1 MATHRGRYRAPDRR
15 CEVSFT
21 AIRNAFGVIASVDM
35 SPSAKLVL
43 LALSNRHNQETG
55 RCDPSVATIA
65 ADTQMSARAVQ
76 YGLRELEQIKAITT
90 IERKQRSGRGK
101 KNLTNR
107 YRIAGG
113 AKFACGG
120 VQDLRT
126 KQEYTPSAF
135 DDLAMSIEI
144 MDFDHA

>member
-1 MATHRGRYRAPDRR
+1 M
-15 CEVSFT
+15 SLT
-21 AIRNAFGVIASVDM
+21 ALRNAFGIIGSVEM

-55 RCDPSVATIA
+55 RCDPSIKTIA
-65 ADTQMSARAVQ
+65 ADTRMSERAIQ
-76 YGLRELEQIKAITT
+76 YGLRELEAVKAIVTV
-90 IERKQRSGRGK
+90 ERKQRTGRGK

-113 AKFACGG
+113 ASFACGG

-135 DDLAMSIEI
+135 DDLAMSIEN
-144 MDFDHA
+144 FEVCHE

>member
-1 MATHRGRYRAPDRR
+1 M
-15 CEVSFT
+15 SLT
-21 AIRNAFGVIASVDM
+21 ALRNAFGIIGSVEM

-55 RCDPSVATIA
+55 RCDPSIKTIA
-65 ADTQMSARAVQ
+65 ADTRMSERAIQ
-76 YGLRELEQIKAITT
+76 YGLRELEAVKAIVTV
-90 IERKQRSGRGK
+90 ERKQRTGRGK

-113 AKFACGG
+113 ANFACGG

-135 DDLAMSIEI
+135 DDLAMSIELVGGR
-144 MDFDHA
+144 DE

>member
-1 MATHRGRYRAPDRR
+1 M
-15 CEVSFT
+15 SLT
-21 AIRNAFGVIASVDM
+21 ALRSAFAIIGSVEM
-35 SPSAKLVL
+35 SPSAKIVL

-55 RCDPSVATIA
+55 RCDPSIKTIS
-65 ADTQMSARAVQ
+65 ADTRMSERAIQ
-76 YGLRELEQIKAITT
+76 YGLRELEAVKAIVTV
-90 IERKQRSGRGK
+90 ERKQRTGRGK

-113 AKFACGG
+113 ANFACGG

-135 DDLAMSIEI
+135 DDLAMSIELVG
-144 MDFDHA
+144 DRDE